1 MSAADW
7 YDQALYYDVLFS
19 WDPTPE
25 REFVLGASA
34 RWGADTPRRSETAA
48 SPRRVLEPFCGTGR
62 LLRHMPGLAVGFDLN
77 PHMVRFAGRTCRVFQ
92 GDAARFALQPGGF
105 DLAYCL
111 IDSFRHLPD
120 RAAAW
125 SHFRCLG
132 AALRPGAVYVL
143 GLDLSAGQDAE
154 ESREEW
160 SGQRGDVEVKGRVE
174 LLGDADP
181 GRGTETMEVELRVRH
196 GRERRTLVS
205 RQPLLLWSAADLR
218 ACLADEGS
226 FELVASFART
236 YQLDEPRPLEAI
248 PGSAV
253 LVLRRR

>member
-1 MSAADW
+1 MSAPDW

-25 REFVLGASA
+25 RDFVLGASA
-34 RWGADTPRRSETAA
+34 RWGLGAPQRA
-48 SPRRVLEPFCGTGR
+48 LEPFCGTGR
-62 LLRHMPGLAVGFDLN
+62 LLRHMPGQALGFDLN
-77 PHMVRFAGRTCRVFQ
+77 PHMVRFAGRTCRAFQ
-92 GDAARFALQPGGF
+92 ADAARFALAPGSC

-120 RAAAW
+120 PAAAA
-125 SHFRCLG
+125 SHFRCL
-132 AALRPGAVYVL
+132 AHALRPGAVYVL
-143 GLDLSAGQDAE
+143 GLDLSAGQDAD

-160 SGQRGDVEVKGRVE
+160 SGRRGDVEVKGRVE
-174 LLGDADP
+174 LVGDADP
-181 GRGTETMEVELRVRH
+181 ARGTETMEVELRVRH
-196 GRERRTLVS
+196 GRERRTLLS
-205 RQPLLLWSAADLR
+205 RQALRLWSAEQLR
-218 ACLADEGS
+218 TCLGEEGS

-236 YQLDEPRPLEAI
+236 YELDQPRPLEDV